1 MAVSYWDALVN
12 EVACQSDAQDG
23 VVFSPLSVKKEARA
37 ASSHAAPRRD
47 PWAASRGPQPRFYLF
62 EGRVDSVYLTR
73 REAQC
78 IALLLRG
85 CTMVRAAGYLQL
97 SSRTVEFY
105 VKNVRIKTCMETT
118 AQLLDFVRQTDFAK
132 KMEASSCALHN
143 IDGFFR
149 GEC

>member
-12 EVACQSDAQDG
+12 EVACQGDAQDG
-23 VVFSPLSVKKEARA
+23 IVFSPLSAKKEAFA
-37 ASSHAAPRRD
+37 VSSHAVRCRD
-47 PWAASRGPQPRFYLF
+47 PWTASRGPQPRFYLF
-62 EGRVDSVYLTR
+62 EGQVDSVYLTR

-105 VKNVRIKTCMETT
+105 VKNVRIKTRMETT

-132 KMEASSCALHN
+132 KMEASPCELQN
-143 IDGFFR
+143 IDGLFGDYR
-149 GEC
+149 